1 MPRMRSRLLPLLAL
15 LLLLTQLAPA
25 ASETGEAEEPV
36 APVEPWRGTLS
47 LQIENDLVGG
57 TDRDYTHGTRLTWL
71 SPEVQGEHW
80 ARRLIETVP
89 YLTYGDRLRYS
100 FSIGQSIFT
109 PRDTQTRRRLR
120 DDRPYAGWLYLGLG
134 AIAYDEDYQ
143 LLQSLSLEVGVVGPP
158 ALGGEVQNTVHRLIS
173 SPRARGWDN
182 QLRTE
187 PGVTLT
193 YERKWRQFHYEP
205 FRGSSFGVDLLPH
218 VGVALGNV
226 STYAGA
232 GASLRL
238 GFDLSDDF
246 GPPRIRPSLPGSSF
260 FKVGGVS
267 GYLFLGLEGRAVGR
281 DIFLDGNTF
290 GGRGGVSRRWM
301 VGEAQGG
308 IAFSWEDFRL
318 AYTQIYR
325 TPQIRNR
332 DAGDHFGAVTLSWRV
347 RF

>member
-1 MPRMRSRLLPLLAL
+1 MPPMRSILLPALAVFL
-15 LLLLTQLAPA
+15 LLSTDPLT
-25 ASETGEAEEPV
+25 ASEPEHPVPPLEP
-36 APVEPWRGTLS
+36 RSGTLS

-71 SPEVQGEHW
+71 SPEIQGQHW

-100 FSIGQSIFT
+100 FSVGQSIFT
-109 PRDTQTRRRLR
+109 PRDTEARQRLPN
-120 DDRPYAGWLYLGLG
+120 DRPYAGWLYLGLG
-134 AIAYDEDYQ
+134 AVAYDEHFQ

-158 ALGGEVQNTVHRLIS
+158 ALGGEIQNAVHRLIG
-173 SPRARGWDN
+173 SPRVRGWDN

-205 FRGSSFGVDLLPH
+205 FRNSSFGVDLLPH
-218 VGVALGNV
+218 LGLALGNV
-226 STYAGA
+226 STYASA
-232 GASLRL
+232 GAAARIGFEL
-238 GFDLSDDF
+238 GNDF
-246 GPPRIRPSLPGSSF
+246 GPPRIRPSPPGSTF
-260 FKVGGVS
+260 FKVDGFS
-267 GYLFLGLEGRAVGR
+267 GYLFFGVEGRAVGR

-290 GGRGGVSRRWM
+290 GGRSGVSRRWM
-301 VGEAQGG
+301 VGELQGG
-308 IAFSWEDFRL
+308 VAASWNDFRL

-332 DAGDHFGAVTLSWRV
+332 DAGDHFGAVTLSWRI